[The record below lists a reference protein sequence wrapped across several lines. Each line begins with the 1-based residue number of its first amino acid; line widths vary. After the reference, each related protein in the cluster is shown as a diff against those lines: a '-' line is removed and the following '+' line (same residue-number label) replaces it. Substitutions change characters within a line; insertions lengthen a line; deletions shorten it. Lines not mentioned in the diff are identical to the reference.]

1 MRRIIV
7 SEKQL
12 ESLVKSLRKVNEEH
26 KEGSYMAKQQLYIIS
41 TLAMAMW
48 ENMEEGEQLEDWMES
63 KIAQCEQ
70 SIISVVKTF
79 MYDEYTDDEEIRG
92 MKTLNYGDIVIG
104 K

>member
-1 MRRIIV
+1 MRRVII

-12 ESLVKSLRKVNEEH
+12 ESLVGALRKVNEEH
-26 KEGSYMAKQQLYIIS
+26 KEGSYMSKQQLYVIS

-79 MYDEYTDDEEIRG
+79 MYDEATSDDDMRQI
-92 MKTLNYGDIVIG
+92 
-104 K
+104 

>member
-1 MRRIIV
+1 MKRVII

-12 ESLVKSLRKVNEEH
+12 ESLVGALRNVNGEH
-26 KEGSYMAKQQLYIIS
+26 KEGSYMAKQQLYVIS

-48 ENMEEGEQLEDWMES
+48 ENMEDGEQLEDWMES
-63 KIAQCEQ
+63 KIAQTEQ

-79 MYDEYTDDEEIRG
+79 MYDEFADEDGLDGTKKLDFNELI
-92 MKTLNYGDIVIG
+92 IG

>member
-1 MRRIIV
+1 MKKVII

-12 ESLVKSLRKVNEEH
+12 ESLVGSLKNVNEQ
-26 KEGSYMAKQQLYIIS
+26 KQEGSYMSKQQLYLIS

-48 ENMEEGEQLEDWMES
+48 ENMEDGEQLDDWMET
-63 KIAQCEQ
+63 KLAQCEQ

-79 MYDEYTDDEEIRG
+79 MYNELEDGDNIGG
-92 MKTLNYGDIVIG
+92 MEKLDFKDLVIG